1 MTVQQLYKI
10 PKNNPNVLW
19 FQKPKTQ
26 TKLSL
31 NQTIKKTE
39 NQQTWS
45 GPTMLT
51 SKKRGGCGGRRRS
64 MNWLDPSDSTKS
76 GKKNIEASRCP

>member
-1 MTVQQLYKI
+1 LVSKT
-10 PKNNPNVLW
+10 KNSN
-19 FQKPKTQ
+19 KTIIESNH
-26 TKLSL
+26 K
-31 NQTIKKTE
+31 KKTE

-76 GKKNIEASRCP
+76 GKKKTSKLQGVLENWSKLHQGK